1 MKKILIILLLTIPF
15 IGFGQKVI
23 NYTSNFLNFSYYDSY
38 TEDNSAYYMDP
49 SNKNVKLSCNSCDY
63 GSLDNIMLNYVPID
77 VNEKVNMMEL
87 FNILKQDTESQMLK
101 IGVISDFSLVKIG
114 TESIKGIDIPYIT
127 INNIM
132 KDMGTS
138 YQKMYVYQ
146 SKKTY
151 MIILSTGSKK
161 DLDKR
166 QGDVNLILRTLNV
179 KK

>member
-1 MKKILIILLLTIPF
+1 MKKILFILLLTIPF

-38 TEDNSAYYMDP
+38 TEDSSTYYMDP

-77 VNEKVNMMEL
+77 VNEKVNMMKL
-87 FNILKQDTESQMLK
+87 FNNLKQDIESQMLK
-101 IGVISDFSLVKIG
+101 IGVISDFSLVKVG
-114 TESIKGIDIPYIT
+114 TESIKGIDIPYLT
-127 INNIM
+127 TKNIM
-132 KDMGTS
+132 KDLGTS

-166 QGDVNLILRTLNV
+166 QRDIDLILKTL
-179 KK
+179 KIK

>member
-1 MKKILIILLLTIPF
+1 MKRIIFILLLTIPF

-49 SNKNVKLSCNSCDY
+49 SNKNVKLACNSCDY
-63 GSLDNIMLNYVPID
+63 GSLDNIGLFYVPID
-77 VNEKVNMMEL
+77 VNEKVNMVEL
-87 FNILKQDTESQMLK
+87 FNFLKKDTESKWLK
-101 IGVISDFSLVKIG
+101 MGVISDFSLVKIG

-127 INNIM
+127 FKNIM
-132 KDMGTS
+132 KDIGTQ
-138 YQKMYVYQ
+138 YQKTYVYQ

-151 MIILSTGSKK
+151 IIILTTGSKK

-166 QGDVNLILRTLNV
+166 QEDVNLILRTLNV